1 MSKIIFA
8 GDLHLSPRVPASRKD
23 DYPETLLNKLDSLRQ
38 LAIQKDVSDIVFLGD
53 LFNTKHMTLAY
64 FIKCFQK
71 FKAIDDQGIV
81 LHTCIGNHDITYDN
95 DSTLEESAIKLLFD
109 SGVLDTK
116 SVFTRDN
123 VSVYLYNFTQ
133 LTSELPKPTNLGQY
147 NVLVGHYF
155 YLTGFN
161 DIEHTLSPQQC
172 EQLSY
177 NAYVLGH
184 DHTPYTPV
192 IQKDYQVHRPGS
204 LSRGTSQTCQVQRD
218 EINVVLLDT
227 QSHQFTYEHLP
238 NVLPSKDV
246 YREANL
252 IDKYTLSSISES
264 LQDLLK
270 DLTFNNSSDIFETL
284 HQIPMD
290 TKVKELII
298 SYLNN
303 EGIYDNRMEEQQ

>member
-1 MSKIIFA
+1 MSKIMFV
-8 GDLHLSPRVPASRKD
+8 GDVHLSPRIPASRKD
-23 DYPETLLNKLDSLRQ
+23 DYPETLLNKLESIRK

-53 LFNTKHMTLAY
+53 LFNAKHMTLAY

-71 FKAIDDQGIV
+71 FKVMDEQGIT
-81 LHTCIGNHDITYDN
+81 LHTCVGNHDITYDN

-109 SGVLDTK
+109 SDVLDIRSSFAVDDVT
-116 SVFTRDN
+116 
-123 VSVYLYNFTQ
+123 VYLYNFTT
-133 LTSELPKPTNLGQY
+133 LTSDLGTPLNRDYY

-172 EQLSY
+172 IQLGY
-177 NAYVLGH
+177 NAYILGH

-192 IQKDYQVHRPGS
+192 KQKDYEVHRPGS

-227 QSHQFTYEHLP
+227 QSHQFTYEAIP
-238 NVLPSKDV
+238 NVLPSKDI
-246 YREANL
+246 YKEATL
-252 IDKYTLSSISES
+252 IDKFTLSSISDS
-264 LQDLLK
+264 LK
-270 DLTFNNSSDIFETL
+270 DLLADLTFDNSSDIFETL
-284 HQIPMD
+284 NQIPMD
-290 TKVKELII
+290 PAVRECII

-303 EGIYDNRMEEQQ
+303 EGVYNRTGDEQR

>member
-1 MSKIIFA
+1 MSKIMFV
-8 GDLHLSPRVPASRKD
+8 GDVHLSPRIPASRKD
-23 DYPETLLNKLDSLRQ
+23 DYPETLLNKLESLRQ
-38 LAIQKDVSDIVFLGD
+38 LAIKNDVSDIVFLGD
-53 LFNTKHMTLAY
+53 LFNSKHMTLSY

-71 FKAIDDQGIV
+71 FKAMDDQGII
-81 LHTCIGNHDITYDN
+81 LHACIGNHDITYDN

-109 SGVLDTK
+109 SEVLDTK
-116 SVFTRDN
+116 SVFTRDD

-133 LTSELPKPTNLGQY
+133 LTPELPKPTNLGQY

-161 DIEHTLSPQQC
+161 DVEHTLSPQDCTRLGYQ
-172 EQLSY
+172 
-177 NAYVLGH
+177 AYILGH

-227 QSHQFTYEHLP
+227 QSHQFTYEPIP
-238 NVLPSKDV
+238 NVLPSKDI
-246 YREANL
+246 YKEAVL
-252 IDKYTLSSISES
+252 IDKFTLSSISDS
-264 LQDLLK
+264 LK
-270 DLTFNNSSDIFETL
+270 DLLADLTFDNSSDIFETL
-284 HQIPMD
+284 NQIPMD
-290 TKVKELII
+290 SSVRECII

-303 EGIYDNRMEEQQ
+303 EGVFNRTGDDQQ